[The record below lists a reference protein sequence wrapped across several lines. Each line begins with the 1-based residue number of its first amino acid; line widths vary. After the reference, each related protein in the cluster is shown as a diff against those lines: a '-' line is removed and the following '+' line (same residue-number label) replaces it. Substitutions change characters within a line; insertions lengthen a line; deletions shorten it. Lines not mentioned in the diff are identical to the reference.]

1 MAPRT
6 GRSGRSEMALRR
18 RRSRAMN
25 RVGIRAAFAAGRIFG
40 AGGALTGKSRIRV
53 RYFPVSLYYF
63 HCTDGD
69 RFIADPLGGA
79 ARSLNDVYRLARSI
93 ARRTR
98 ARDGRIRSWWN
109 WRVDVR
115 DPDGRLVASVPFR
128 GASRSHRALRAD
140 PAAR

>member
-1 MAPRT
+1 M
-6 GRSGRSEMALRR
+6 GLRR
-18 RRSRAMN
+18 QRFRAMN
-25 RVGIRAAFAAGRIFG
+25 RVGICAAFPAGRIFG

-69 RFIADPLGGA
+69 RLIADPLGGA

-128 GASRSHRALRAD
+128 SAGRSGMRAD
-140 PAAR
+140 PAF